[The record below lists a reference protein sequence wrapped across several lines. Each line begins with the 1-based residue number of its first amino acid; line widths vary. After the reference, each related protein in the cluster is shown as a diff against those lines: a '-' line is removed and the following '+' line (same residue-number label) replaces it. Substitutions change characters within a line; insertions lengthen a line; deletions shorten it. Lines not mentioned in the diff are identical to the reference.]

1 MQRINSRAGSTER
14 ATDEREE
21 KSLRSDIAGL
31 EMKKAPAPWRKA
43 KMSGLIVYLC
53 PMKNKASTWA
63 TRGGSMVVCADSPRS
78 TGQF

>member
-1 MQRINSRAGSTER
+1 
-14 ATDEREE
+14 
-21 KSLRSDIAGL
+21 
-31 EMKKAPAPWRKA
+31 MKKAPAPWRKA